1 MARSSV
7 DLITTNSADKTIK
20 ASSKEM
26 AAQALPARIKERE
39 VGQ

>member
-1 MARSSV
+1 MAPSSV
-7 DLITTNSADKTIK
+7 DLITANSTEKTIK

-26 AAQALPARIKERE
+26 AAQALPARIKEHE